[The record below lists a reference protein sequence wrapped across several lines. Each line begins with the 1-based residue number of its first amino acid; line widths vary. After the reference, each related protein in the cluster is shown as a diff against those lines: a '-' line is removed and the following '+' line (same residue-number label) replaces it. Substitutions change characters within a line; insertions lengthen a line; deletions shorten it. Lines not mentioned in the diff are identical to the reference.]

1 MRVKGCSSPAAGFI
15 CDFYISC
22 VCVCAHVLMCM
33 HANLCVCVCV
43 TVRMRDKLLSLT
55 RLVNADII
63 IITWVPI
70 IFYKIIWIVK
80 ALISTL
86 NIHGPFPFTP
96 LLTDE
101 RSLVFVHLRTA
112 FTVDTV
118 HWASGGKLFLPAHVL
133 PTLSASFV
141 ARAECW
147 GNHLLTKCRWCGLP
161 HPAMSHWLA
170 GWTPRVMN
178 MFLSHCD
185 Y

>member
-118 HWASGGKLFLPAHVL
+118 HWASGSKLFPPAHVL
-133 PTLSASFV
+133 PMLSAASV

-147 GNHLLTKCRWCGLP
+147 GKP
-161 HPAMSHWLA
+161 F
-170 GWTPRVMN
+170 V
-178 MFLSHCD
+178 D
-185 Y
+185 QV